1 MYGHLTTGVHTSTT
15 DSKLTSYPLSKKR
28 IPPSI
33 VLKLTQNIQN
43 MKLAYQLMTTLNPDR
58 EVASSR
64 ATVSSAVASVRTPG
78 V

>member
-1 MYGHLTTGVHTSTT
+1 MAGHLTTGVHTSTA
-15 DSKLTSYPLSKKR
+15 DSKLTSYPLSEQR

-33 VLKLTQNIQN
+33 VLKVRYTNS
-43 MKLAYQLMTTLNPDR
+43 KHPPSTTHDNPDR